1 MALTKE
7 TIEGQIDILGEFK
20 HLHLHSAVI
29 VKEDGK
35 EIGRSVNDRTLTP
48 GTLDS
53 SDNFVATDVSSESTD
68 VQVISNQVWTTA
80 VKNAWKDKLRAD
92 KSTS

>member
-35 EIGRSVNDRTLTP
+35 EIGRSFNAKTLTP

-53 SDNFVATDVSSESTD
+53 SDNLISTDVSGESTE
-68 VQVISNQVWTTA
+68 VQSISNQVWSTA
-80 VKNAWKDKLRAD
+80 VKNAWKTYLL
-92 KSTS
+92 SLSQT

>member
-53 SDNFVATDVSSESTD
+53 SDNLISTDVSGESTE
-68 VQVISNQVWTTA
+68 VQSISNQVWSTA
-80 VKNAWKDKLRAD
+80 VKNAWKTYLL
-92 KSTS
+92 SLSQT

>member
-68 VQVISNQVWTTA
+68 VQVISNQVWTTD
-80 VKNAWKDKLRAD
+80 VKNAWKAKLIAD
-92 KSTS
+92 KSS